1 MKPYYKHS
9 MYSVIREGVE
19 KGIHSLEHED
29 LDNISEEE
37 LVRVISDRVRDEIYG
52 WFDLG
57 EER

>member
-1 MKPYYKHS
+1 
-9 MYSVIREGVE
+9 MYSVIRDGVE

-29 LDNISEEE
+29 LENISEEE

-52 WFDLG
+52 WFSLG